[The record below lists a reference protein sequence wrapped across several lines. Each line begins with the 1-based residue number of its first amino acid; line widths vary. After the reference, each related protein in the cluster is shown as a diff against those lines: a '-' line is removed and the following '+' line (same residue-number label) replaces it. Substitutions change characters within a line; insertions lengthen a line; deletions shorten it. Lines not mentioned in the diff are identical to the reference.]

1 MWNII
6 KSKNPIW
13 YIDATGSIH
22 KKLNSQKAPFLYSAV
37 CNDAINKQTIPVFE
51 FVTTSHTSE
60 SISKYIKFSVNRIQ
74 QNPGRGQLFSVAPIV
89 VMDFSF
95 AILNGVLDS
104 INKCSLTEYIQF
116 CFELIFNKKTDIKMY
131 PTFIYLCSTHYL
143 KNIIKKT
150 KPFKS
155 SVNQDV
161 INQLIFG
168 FTLLQNSISQQEIEN
183 NIINIFNNKYFDQTV
198 DYSLKAIRTE
208 LINRDLHRVNVENIS
223 NPRLLKRN
231 EQFAKLLEL
240 SEDQSFLDSNKT
252 IIENSP
258 FKKYFDNYFAS
269 IQSNIDNRTRVN
281 SNLKPNPY
289 YQPELFNIIRKQMY
303 IIPLW
308 SGIMIY
314 KCQLMYPDS
323 FVRIISR
330 ISNNPAEGW
339 FGHLKNDLLENEM
352 VLASQLA
359 TLLYERLQA
368 KFIEFYQPKSAD
380 STELEGIKLILQVC
394 TYK

>member
-6 KSKNPIW
+6 KLKNPIW

-22 KKLNSQKAPFLYSAV
+22 KKLNCQKAPFLYSAV
-37 CNDAINKQTIPVFE
+37 CNDINKKQTISVFE

-60 SISKYIKFSVNRIQ
+60 SISKFITFAVNRIQ
-74 QNPGRGQLFSVAPIV
+74 QNPGKIQQFSLAPIV

-95 AILNGVLDS
+95 AILNGVLNS

-116 CFELIFNKKTDIKMY
+116 CYELIFNKKTDLKMY
-131 PTFIYLCSTHYL
+131 PTFVYLCSTHFL

-168 FTLLQNSISQQEIEN
+168 FTLIQNSITQQEIEN
-183 NIINIFNNKYFDQTV
+183 NMINIYNIFNNKYLDQTV
-198 DYSLKAIRTE
+198 VYSLKALRTE
-208 LINRDLHRVNVENIS
+208 LINRDLHRVNIQNIS
-223 NPRLLKRN
+223 SPTLTKRN
-231 EQFAKLLEL
+231 AQFAKHLDL
-240 SEDQSFLDSNKT
+240 SDDQSFLESNKT
-252 IIENSP
+252 IITNSP
-258 FKKYFDNYFAS
+258 FKRYFDIFFVNM
-269 IQSNIDNRTRVN
+269 QQNIDKKTVN
-281 SNLKPNPY
+281 LNLKPNPY

-323 FVRIISR
+323 FERILSR
-330 ISNNPAEGW
+330 LSNNPAEGW
-339 FGHLKNDLLENEM
+339 FGHLKNDLLENET

-359 TLLYERLQA
+359 TILYERIQA
-368 KFIEFYQPKSAD
+368 KFIEFYQTKSSCPKSESD
-380 STELEGIKLILQVC
+380 GKG
-394 TYK
+394 